1 MKRKIVFKKQKDFE
15 RNSYWK
21 DTRDSSNQNQKRKN
35 KKEEEWVSQFL
46 RILKK
51 NVWIQKGKLDWWID
65 WLALTIK
72 NNSLASSYNDNNN
85 NLILF
90 DIKN

>member
-46 RILKK
+46 RIIKK
-51 NVWIQKGKLDWWID
+51 KCMDTKREIGLMNRLIGSYYQKQFTCIFIQRQQ
-65 WLALTIK
+65 
-72 NNSLASSYNDNNN
+72 
-85 NLILF
+85 
-90 DIKN
+90 